1 MEGSSVGT
9 DPVALQPSVWLA
21 LEGHSPALL
30 SLELRSMPPVPG
42 PLPRLSEAPSGLLRA
57 GWLQTPSSQ
66 APSRSSVDSCCQLAP
81 GASTQDRVGHFP
93 VGLKEGHALSP
104 QPSHHSGSPTTIWGR
119 DENKRLFLMYLLISR
134 TALATT

>member
-42 PLPRLSEAPSGLLRA
+42 PLPRLSEAPVRPPQ
-57 GWLQTPSSQ
+57 GWLASDSQ
-66 APSRSSVDSCCQLAP
+66 LP
-81 GASTQDRVGHFP
+81 GAFQEQRGQ
-93 VGLKEGHALSP
+93 LLSAGTKGFYTR
-104 QPSHHSGSPTTIWGR
+104 QGGAFSCRADGGACS
-119 DENKRLFLMYLLISR
+119 
-134 TALATT
+134 

>member
-42 PLPRLSEAPSGLLRA
+42 PLPRLSEAPVRPPQGWLASDSQLPGAFQEQRGQLLSAGTRGLLHKR
-57 GWLQTPSSQ
+57 GWG
-66 APSRSSVDSCCQLAP
+66 V
-81 GASTQDRVGHFP
+81 
-93 VGLKEGHALSP
+93 
-104 QPSHHSGSPTTIWGR
+104 
-119 DENKRLFLMYLLISR
+119 FL
-134 TALATT
+134 